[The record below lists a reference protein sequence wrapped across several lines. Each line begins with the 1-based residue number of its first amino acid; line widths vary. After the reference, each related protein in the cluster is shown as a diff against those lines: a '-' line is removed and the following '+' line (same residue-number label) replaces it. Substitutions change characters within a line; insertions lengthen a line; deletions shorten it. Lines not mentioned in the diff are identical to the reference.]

1 MRLISKRYVSR
12 RAVLESA
19 AMLPLASMMA
29 RAQNHESLWDSAMI
43 MIGSGGTLVGTDR
56 VQCSLFDPNGKAI
69 PGGTV
74 TVDTSALP
82 TAGVINFKW
91 EVQGGKLEGNFRL
104 PDPNPSH
111 NQILAFAP
119 APGGPPNRFYLLISD
134 DHVLVEDDPN
144 VIAQGVFQRVYR
156 LSTKCQY
163 SVEIDASGIPHPLS
177 PFCTKCV
184 YMFIRR

>member
-1 MRLISKRYVSR
+1 MRLISNNYVSR

-19 AMLPLASMMA
+19 AMLPLATMMA
-29 RAQNHESLWDSAMI
+29 RAQNQESLWDSATI
-43 MIGSGGTLVGTDR
+43 MIGSGGTLIGMDR

-91 EVQGGKLEGNFRL
+91 EIQGGKLEGNFRL

-111 NQILAFAP
+111 NQVLAFAP
-119 APGGPPNRFYLLISD
+119 LPGGPQNRGYLLLSD
-134 DHVLVEDDPN
+134 DHLLVEDDPSF
-144 VIAQGVFQRVYR
+144 VAQGAFHGVDR
-156 LSTKCQY
+156 LITKCQY
-163 SVEIDASGIPHPLS
+163 FVEFDIYGIPHPLS

-184 YMFIRR
+184 YIFITR